1 MFVSDKIYLKTN
13 IFMQEMK
20 ALGSDAGSLKYL
32 SFLAIDVPR
41 NRFMFVKSSRLETTE
56 YLIEFELDN
65 SENGFPEN

>member
-20 ALGSDAGSLKYL
+20 ALGSDAGSLKCL

-41 NRFMFVKSSRLETTE
+41 NWLMFVKSSRLETTE

-65 SENGFPEN
+65 PENGFPEN